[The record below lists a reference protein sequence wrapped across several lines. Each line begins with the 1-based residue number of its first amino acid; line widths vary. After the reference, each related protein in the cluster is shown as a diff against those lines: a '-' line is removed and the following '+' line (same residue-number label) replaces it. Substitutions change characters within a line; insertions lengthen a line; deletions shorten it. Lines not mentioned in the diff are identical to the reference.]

1 MRSFG
6 QILSGTTPVW
16 SKIPMAGKIVIVAG
30 TIILAGSELTQIVNE
45 AWRSSRIYEGNA
57 AQGDSQS
64 NPDVVKTLADLQSGK
79 PTPAATA
86 TIAVTYEKTE
96 AEAKRAIAERD
107 AAIESETTLRAR
119 DAQAVASST
128 EQMRLRELDLKARDI
143 LLREREIAL
152 RESENSE
159 RSAIA
164 AVANISEQ
172 ELLAKLRKGIKLNST
187 ENLRLSEIRQRRA
200 EAGLKEWELFPAG
213 ATAITQKKAA
223 EWGSRIF
230 DSMGNGGQ
238 GTARAMSDMR
248 RQIYGR

>member
-16 SKIPMAGKIVIVAG
+16 SKIPMGGKIIIVAG

-86 TIAVTYEKTE
+86 TVAMTYSKLE
-96 AEAKRAIAERD
+96 AEAREKLAIAD
-107 AAIESETTLRAR
+107 AATES
-119 DAQAVASST
+119 QAALAAKVAASIATST
-128 EQMRLRELDLKARDI
+128 EALRDLELQTRSFEARLREAEARAKTA
-143 LLREREIAL
+143 EAEAMT
-152 RESENSE
+152 ES
-159 RSAIA
+159 
-164 AVANISEQ
+164 ISEILQ
-172 ELLAKLRKGIKLNST
+172 KERRGIRLTST
-187 ENLRLSEIRQRRA
+187 ESLKLAEVRRMRA
-200 EAGLKEWELFPAG
+200 EATTKEGEAFAAE
-213 ATAITQKKAA
+213 ATGVTQKKAA

-238 GTARAMSDMR
+238 GTARAMSNMR

>member
-16 SKIPMAGKIVIVAG
+16 SKIPMGGKIVIVAG

-64 NPDVVKTLADLQSGK
+64 NPDVVKTIADLQSGK

-86 TIAVTYEKTE
+86 TVAMTYSKLE
-96 AEAKRAIAERD
+96 AEAREKLAIAD
-107 AAIESETTLRAR
+107 AATES
-119 DAQAVASST
+119 QAALAAKVAASIATST
-128 EQMRLRELDLKARDI
+128 EALRDLELQTRSFEARLREAEARAKAA
-143 LLREREIAL
+143 EAEAMT
-152 RESENSE
+152 ES
-159 RSAIA
+159 
-164 AVANISEQ
+164 ISEILQ
-172 ELLAKLRKGIKLNST
+172 KERRGIRLTST
-187 ENLRLSEIRQRRA
+187 ESLKLAEVRRMRA
-200 EAGLKEWELFPAG
+200 EATTKEGEAFAAE
-213 ATAITQKKAA
+213 ATGVTQKKAA